1 MNFRYKALLPLFIT
15 FLVLTAIILSAKLFY
30 GSKGIEIDYTV
41 VMGANCLFFLVSLL
55 VFRMQ
60 FKAMHNNNPNVFIRS
75 VMGGMIIKIFACI
88 TAVVAYYFLSGTLF
102 NKPAVYISMVIYII
116 FLVVEVRTI
125 MKLNKQKNA

>member
-41 VMGANCLFFLVSLL
+41 VMGANFLFFLVSLL